1 MAWLGSSSGFLIKL
15 QSMCWPEQ
23 RLTLRKN
30 PLLNSHTWLF
40 AEFSSFWAVW
50 LRAEFPNWL
59 LASFPKFFAT
69 GLKIAICQASK
80 REGLLVR
87 WKTESFN
94 LIMEVESSRCWGIP
108 FVRSKLL
115 QEKASYLNLLIPG
128 NNNQWDQPTSY
139 IPQQFRSVCIHFWRW
154 YARNS
159 FQSTKLS
166 INEGVRDARKIG
178 VIIRTK
184 GQMLHGDYSC
194 PWQVPRVSS
203 ELYQFVLSLSHVRLF
218 LTPWAVAR
226 QASLSITSSQ
236 SLCKLMSHRIVD
248 AIQPSHPLSSPSPP
262 AFSLSQH

>member
-1 MAWLGSSSGFLIKL
+1 
-15 QSMCWPEQ
+15 
-23 RLTLRKN
+23 
-30 PLLNSHTWLF
+30 
-40 AEFSSFWAVW
+40 
-50 LRAEFPNWL
+50 
-59 LASFPKFFAT
+59 
-69 GLKIAICQASK
+69 
-80 REGLLVR
+80 
-87 WKTESFN
+87 
-94 LIMEVESSRCWGIP
+94 MEVESSRCWGIP

-115 QEKASYLNLLIPG
+115 QEKASYLNPLIPG
-128 NNNQWDQPTSY
+128 NNNQWEQPTSY

-166 INEGVRDARKIG
+166 ISEGVRDARKIG

-194 PWQVPRVSS
+194 PWQVPRVGS

-248 AIQPSHPLSSPSPP
+248 AIQPSHPLVPFSSCLQSFPVLGSFQMSQFFASGGRNIGISASASVLPMNIQDWFPP
-262 AFSLSQH
+262 GWISWISLQATGRTLKSLLQHHSSKALILRFSAFFIV